1 MLRQEMCRSA
11 CQSVRPSVRQ
21 TVWPLA
27 KEKEEGEEE
36 GEEEAAAVSLCVGE
50 RVWSACI
57 FCGGRIDVAVV
68 RLQSAE
74 PTIAFGRPLPLSFS
88 LFSPSLLNMRF

>member
-27 KEKEEGEEE
+27 KEKEEG
-36 GEEEAAAVSLCVGE
+36 EEAAAVSLCVGE

>member
-27 KEKEEGEEE
+27 KEKEEGEE
-36 GEEEAAAVSLCVGE
+36 AAAVSLCVGE
-50 RVWSACI
+50 LAWSACI

-74 PTIAFGRPLPLSFS
+74 PTIAFGRPPS
-88 LFSPSLLNMRF
+88 LFLSLSSPRRY